1 MTFGHI
7 LLLLNSLMGALV
19 FKPGRGAPFC
29 LKACLKIRGGI
40 TIVKSPITKCNNSHK
55 YGSFDFFRGSISVGG
70 VPTFQDF
77 RTGLRRFRY
86 KKHNQRTRL
95 FAFLRTIPFIEIRRK
110 YCMCLSSSR
119 KTLQFPVDFVGKPVF
134 WKKVGEE
141 DSKKRHADFKR
152 RNLCSH

>member
-1 MTFGHI
+1 MRFSEQ
-7 LLLLNSLMGALV
+7 SLS
-19 FKPGRGAPFC
+19 
-29 LKACLKIRGGI
+29 LK
-40 TIVKSPITKCNNSHK
+40 
-55 YGSFDFFRGSISVGG
+55 SV
-70 VPTFQDF
+70 
-77 RTGLRRFRY
+77 
-86 KKHNQRTRL
+86 
-95 FAFLRTIPFIEIRRK
+95 EK